1 MGNIRGSK
9 LFREA
14 IRILDRKLG
23 ALEDLEFSRGGITP
37 SQCRALDEIGRAGR
51 ISLGELA
58 DILGLDASTMSRTV
72 NNLVSAGL
80 AVREPDPEDRRYL
93 SIALTEDGQ
102 KLFNEIEESMDAH
115 FDDIFVHVPEEKRK
129 VVLENLILVIEAVD
143 KSGALPA

>member
-1 MGNIRGSK
+1 
-9 LFREA
+9 
-14 IRILDRKLG
+14 
-23 ALEDLEFSRGGITP
+23 
-37 SQCRALDEIGRAGR
+37 
-51 ISLGELA
+51 
-58 DILGLDASTMSRTV
+58 
-72 NNLVSAGL
+72 VSAGL